1 LAQVKVAVPKVYA
14 LFPAH
19 SMVALTSKK
28 ANKRLIVGITAGE
41 TGYDHYRMSIPFR

>member
-1 LAQVKVAVPKVYA
+1 MPKVYA

-28 ANKRLIVGITAGE
+28 PNEWLVIGITAGE
-41 TGYDHYRMSIPFR
+41 TGYDHYRVSIPFR